1 MISALRKTLKNFA
14 LALVA
19 TLGIAAAAH
28 AQQASGNI
36 MGEAVTGDT
45 IVVRNASIGFQREL
59 SIKEDGKYNL
69 RRLPIGNYVVTVKH
83 ADGTE
88 SAPKQ
93 IVVQAGTTA
102 RVK

>member
-1 MISALRKTLKNFA
+1 MVPAIRKSLKNSALAA
-14 LALVA
+14 LAALTFAVA
-19 TLGIAAAAH
+19 AS

-59 SIKEDGKYNL
+59 SIKEDGKYNV
-69 RRLPIGNYVVTVKH
+69 RRVPIGDYVVTVKH
-83 ADGTE
+83 ADGSE
-88 SAPKQ
+88 SQPKQ
-93 IVVQAGTTA
+93 ITVQAGTTA